1 MLEILFYVVL
11 VAVVAFLG
19 YKYFGDLH
27 IPNVGAELVVTKV
40 EPKPKPKP
48 KPKTKKKPTMTI
60 EELNSMTK
68 EQLFDM
74 ATQLDL
80 EVYKSWTKTKLMS
93 TLATHHEL

>member
-11 VAVVAFLG
+11 VAVVAFIG
-19 YKYFGDLH
+19 YKYFGDLD
-27 IPNVGAELVVTKV
+27 IPNVGEELVVTKV

>member
-1 MLEILFYVVL
+1 MLEIIFYVVL
-11 VAVVAFLG
+11 VAVVAFIG

-48 KPKTKKKPTMTI
+48 KTKKKSTTTI

-80 EVYKSWTKTKLMS
+80 EVYKSWTKKVLVS